1 MTQRIEISSKTIIFT
16 VFFLI
21 LLRSLWIVREL
32 IFTLFLAF
40 IFMSAL
46 KPIVNR
52 MTHRGIPRTLA
63 AFLVILTTVTM
74 LMFVL
79 AFILP
84 PIITESISF
93 LTNLPT
99 ILSTAFPFFAHVFTA
114 ESALRYFPDIPQ
126 NIFKI
131 ASGVFSNV
139 FFIVSLIFFTFYF
152 LLEEIF
158 LQKFLQRLMSPHEAK
173 TVTEFT
179 RKLEL
184 RMGAWMRGQLILMV
198 VIGLTTYI
206 GLSLLGIRYA
216 LSLAFLAGLLEV
228 IPIIGPILSSV
239 PAFLVAA
246 STSLFA
252 GGTTLILY
260 LIIQQMENNIIV
272 PYVINKTAGLNPI
285 MTLIALS
292 VGGRIGGLL
301 GAILAVPVA
310 VVVETAATEFLKSRH
325 TS

>member
-1 MTQRIEISSKTIIFT
+1 
-16 VFFLI
+16 
-21 LLRSLWIVREL
+21 
-32 IFTLFLAF
+32 
-40 IFMSAL
+40 MSAL

-260 LIIQQMENNIIV
+260 LIIQQMENNSCCTSSCGCR
-272 PYVINKTAGLNPI
+272 N
-285 MTLIALS
+285 S
-292 VGGRIGGLL
+292 SDRIFE
-301 GAILAVPVA
+301 V
-310 VVVETAATEFLKSRH
+310 
-325 TS
+325 

>member
-1 MTQRIEISSKTIIFT
+1 
-16 VFFLI
+16 
-21 LLRSLWIVREL
+21 
-32 IFTLFLAF
+32 
-40 IFMSAL
+40 MSAL